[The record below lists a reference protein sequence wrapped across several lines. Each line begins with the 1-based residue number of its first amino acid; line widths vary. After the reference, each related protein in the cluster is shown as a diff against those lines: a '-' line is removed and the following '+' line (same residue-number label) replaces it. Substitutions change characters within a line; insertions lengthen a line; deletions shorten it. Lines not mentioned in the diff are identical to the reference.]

1 MNLVR
6 VHIHYSGRV
15 QGVGFR
21 YTVKSL
27 VPGYDVLGTIR
38 NLPDGR
44 VEMVAEGEQGE
55 LKEFLQAVR
64 DSGLRRN
71 IQDEEIAWEAAEDQ
85 FRGFEITG

>member
-1 MNLVR
+1 
-6 VHIHYSGRV
+6 V

-27 VPGYDVLGTIR
+27 VPGYDVLGVIR

-44 VEMVAEGEQGE
+44 VELVAEGERVE
-55 LKEFLQAVR
+55 LEAFLQAIR

-71 IQDEEIAWEAAEDQ
+71 IRDEEIVFGEGQDN
-85 FRGFEITG
+85 FRGFEIIG